1 MKQGILVTTQT
12 YTDIKGFG
20 KTYFDFL
27 LRKQYGA
34 ICTMFQILGFTKT
47 PTSAGVVEP
56 VKDTAFEYSGFYLV
70 DNKSKQEVTLYKA
83 IYR

>member
-20 KTYFDFL
+20 KTYFNFL

-34 ICTMFQILGFTKT
+34 ICTMFQILGFMKAT
-47 PTSAGVVEP
+47 TSAGVVEA
-56 VKDTAFEYSGFYLV
+56 VNDNAFEYSGFYLV
-70 DNKSKQEVTLYKA
+70 DNKNKQEVTLYKA
-83 IYR
+83 VYR